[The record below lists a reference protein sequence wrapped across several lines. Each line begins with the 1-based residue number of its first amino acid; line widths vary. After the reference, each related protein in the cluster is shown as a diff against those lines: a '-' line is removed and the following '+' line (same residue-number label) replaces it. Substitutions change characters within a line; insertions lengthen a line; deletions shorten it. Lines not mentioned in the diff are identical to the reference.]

1 MVPVLP
7 YEVSRQLQ
15 LVNSF
20 QNTRHK
26 LKKKKKGILQKR
38 GEKINCAIL
47 IPHMIFKMCL
57 FCSTKEFND
66 ECYKCS
72 YNTQTFYS
80 KDLPKQAI
88 ERKHKM

>member
-7 YEVSRQLQ
+7 YEVSGQLQ

-26 LKKKKKGILQKR
+26 LKKRILQKT
-38 GEKINCAIL
+38 GGKKLCHFNS
-47 IPHMIFKMCL
+47 MIFKMYL
-57 FCSTKEFND
+57 FCSTKELND

-80 KDLPKQAI
+80 KDLPKTGN
-88 ERKHKM
+88 